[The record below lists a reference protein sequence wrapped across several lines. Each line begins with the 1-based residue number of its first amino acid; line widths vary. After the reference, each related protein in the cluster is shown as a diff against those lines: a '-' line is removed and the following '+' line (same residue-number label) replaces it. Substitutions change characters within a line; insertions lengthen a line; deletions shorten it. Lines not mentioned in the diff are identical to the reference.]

1 MKKFIKGKWF
11 PIAILSIIVV
21 ALLIF
26 LYCIGFRITYNPALE
41 NSWDAVSAF
50 AAWAGVI
57 ASFISILIA
66 IRVPQKIA
74 DRQDKIAIFEKRMEC
89 YTTIQCL
96 LVAAEQM
103 KDVQVN
109 KGVQAAFRMYL
120 GQPENIV
127 DNISVTVFTA
137 QLKQKQAI
145 IVSGEFLFSNYNT
158 ELLQE
163 IIDTG
168 VGLIMQT
175 ATHNNME
182 SGNAPLS
189 DRAEQLKTKYCQ
201 LCQQY
206 ESTYLESME
215 EELQLNNDN

>member
-1 MKKFIKGKWF
+1 MKKFIRERWF
-11 PIAILSIIVV
+11 PLVV
-21 ALLIF
+21 GIFMAALLLF
-26 LYCIGFRITYNPALE
+26 LYCVGFRITYAPDLE

-66 IRVPQKIA
+66 IRVPKKIA
-74 DRQDKIAIFEKRMEC
+74 EQQNKVEIFEKRMEC
-89 YTTIQCL
+89 YTTIQSL

-109 KGVQAAFRMYL
+109 KGVQVAFRLYL
-120 GQPENIV
+120 DQPEDIV
-127 DNISVTVFTA
+127 DNISVTIFAA

-175 ATHNNME
+175 ATHNIE

-215 EELQLNNDN
+215 EELQLNNDK